1 MDTTEGRVDR
11 VVDEREVDAALETMS
26 WDSLGPAALGLAAL
40 FVLFAAAHLFTPVA
54 AGARALTSGLAA
66 VTSVALC
73 LFAWAWHRGRIA
85 RGHSQAWS
93 AAIALVVL
101 ANTLVHLS
109 VSQDLWQSTYLVLFV
124 VGAGGLLVSTATFAV
139 VIVATLLGWG
149 VTVWNLA
156 SGGHHPAFAA
166 ELSHFGFALGA
177 ATATSIVVHVVRVR
191 TLRRLERLGIG
202 NALHARTME
211 EAARAAESA
220 TKAKSG
226 FLAAMSHE
234 IRTPMN
240 GLIGMT
246 HLLLETEL
254 DAEQRDFA
262 NTIRSCGESLH
273 MLLND
278 ILDFSKIEA
287 GRLALE
293 TVDFEL
299 QETVEEVSELLAVT
313 ARQKKIELSCFV
325 SPALPTMVAGDL
337 GRIRQVLTNLL
348 GNAIKFT
355 EHGEVSLRVE
365 HVGEHEGRTLVRF
378 EVTDTGIGIAPEAR
392 DHLFQAFSQA
402 DTSTS
407 RRYGGTGLGLVICR
421 KLVEM
426 MGGQIGFDSEVGKG
440 STFRFTIPLP
450 ARPGVGRGERGMLAV
465 PGSIRVL
472 CVDDNATNRLIIERL
487 GRSWGLDME
496 SAGTGAEA
504 LSRLRS
510 ARAEHRTHRV
520 VIADLLMP
528 EMDGIELTK
537 RIKGDRELEGVSVVV
552 LTSLGMRDDLERAKA
567 AGADGCLTKPARAT
581 LLHATLRTLLAADAP
596 GAAPEP
602 EAVAKPEPTI
612 AEGRLTSS
620 SRRTTS

>member
-1 MDTTEGRVDR
+1 MDTSEGRVDR
-11 VVDEREVDAALETMS
+11 AVDEREVDAALETMS
-26 WDSLGPAALGLAAL
+26 WDSLGPAALGLGAL
-40 FVLFAAAHLFTPVA
+40 FALFAVAHLFTPA
-54 AGARALTSGLAA
+54 AGGRALTCGLAVA
-66 VTSVALC
+66 TSVALG
-73 LFAWAWHRGRIA
+73 LFAWAWQRGRIA

-101 ANTLVHLS
+101 ANALVRLS
-109 VSQDLWQSTYLVLFV
+109 ASQDLWQSTYLVLFV
-124 VGAGGLLVSTATFAV
+124 VGAGALLVSTATFSV
-139 VIVATLLGWG
+139 VIVATLLGWAA
-149 VTVWNLA
+149 TVWGLA

-166 ELSHFGFALGA
+166 ELSHFGFGIGA

-191 TLRRLERLGIG
+191 QLRRLERLGIG

-293 TVDFEL
+293 EVDFEL
-299 QETVEEVSELLAVT
+299 QETVEEVSELLAIT

-325 SPALPTMVAGDL
+325 SPALPTMVAGDP

-355 EHGEVSLRVE
+355 EHGAVSYTHLTLPTILRV
-365 HVGEHEGRTLVRF
+365 
-378 EVTDTGIGIAPEAR
+378 
-392 DHLFQAFSQA
+392 
-402 DTSTS
+402 
-407 RRYGGTGLGLVICR
+407 
-421 KLVEM
+421 
-426 MGGQIGFDSEVGKG
+426 
-440 STFRFTIPLP
+440 
-450 ARPGVGRGERGMLAV
+450 
-465 PGSIRVL
+465 
-472 CVDDNATNRLIIERL
+472 
-487 GRSWGLDME
+487 
-496 SAGTGAEA
+496 
-504 LSRLRS
+504 
-510 ARAEHRTHRV
+510 
-520 VIADLLMP
+520 
-528 EMDGIELTK
+528 
-537 RIKGDRELEGVSVVV
+537 
-552 LTSLGMRDDLERAKA
+552 
-567 AGADGCLTKPARAT
+567 
-581 LLHATLRTLLAADAP
+581 
-596 GAAPEP
+596 
-602 EAVAKPEPTI
+602 
-612 AEGRLTSS
+612 
-620 SRRTTS
+620 